1 MERNCT
7 DYQTFVEILRQEL
20 VPAMGCTEPIA
31 IAYCA
36 ARARAALGAV
46 PDYILV
52 EASGNIIKNVKS
64 VIVPNTNGRRG
75 IQAAAAIGVIAG
87 DENRGLEVISQAAK
101 EDVDRL
107 GDYMGQTQIE
117 VQASETE
124 YILDICVIVKKDG
137 HSAKVRAVNEH
148 TNIILVEKD
157 GQTLESK
164 EVGEGDRKSVV

>member
-52 EASGNIIKNVKS
+52 EASGNIISLPRFLPVTWSYYNV
-64 VIVPNTNGRRG
+64 
-75 IQAAAAIGVIAG
+75 
-87 DENRGLEVISQAAK
+87 
-101 EDVDRL
+101 
-107 GDYMGQTQIE
+107 
-117 VQASETE
+117 
-124 YILDICVIVKKDG
+124 
-137 HSAKVRAVNEH
+137 
-148 TNIILVEKD
+148 
-157 GQTLESK
+157 SK
-164 EVGEGDRKSVV
+164 RM